1 MEPTLSGSVVV
12 LLVAAG
18 AAAVLLSGKIENNT
32 AWRATVTPLASII
45 GSGFLVSVPLLAHE
59 VGNWALLAMTGLIA
73 VAYVVGAAIRFNIRY
88 VEPMLSDSAT
98 RESVRITQSLEHLSH
113 FVLAFAYF
121 ISVAYYLVLLG
132 NFLLD
137 GVGLGNETS
146 AKGIATAILLVLGS
160 LGLLKGLGIVERIE
174 KYTVALNL
182 AVIAGLLGGLLWY
195 NGTMLVDGAWQ
206 ADVSEPGF
214 SLHTVQVLLGLLI
227 VVQGFETSRFMGD
240 EFDADTRIRTMRYAQ
255 WISAAVYIAFFALMS
270 ALFPLLGQTTSIT
283 ATIALVG
290 HVALVLPL
298 LLTIG
303 AVASQFSA
311 SVADSV
317 GCAGLLED
325 IASRRLDLR
334 HAYPLIAM
342 IAISI
347 IWSTNTF
354 EIITLASR
362 AFALFYLVQT
372 CVALSVAWE
381 KRDVENRT
389 GNMVLFLVGASLCL
403 CIVLFGIPSAG

>member
-1 MEPTLSGSVVV
+1 MSPTLPASLVV

-18 AAAVLLSGKIENNT
+18 AALVLLSGKIEKST
-32 AWRATVTPLASII
+32 TWKATVTPLASII

-59 VGNWALLAMTGLIA
+59 VGNWALLAMAGLIA
-73 VAYVVGAAIRFNIRY
+73 VAYVVGTAIRFNIRY
-88 VEPMLSDSAT
+88 VEPLLTEPAKN
-98 RESVRITQSLEHLSH
+98 ESVRITQSLEHLSH

-132 NFLLD
+132 NFLL
-137 GVGLGNETS
+137 GGISVENEV
-146 AKGIATAILLVLGS
+146 AANAIATAILVLLGS
-160 LGLLKGLGIVERIE
+160 LGLFRGLGMVERIE
-174 KYTVALNL
+174 KYTVAINL

-195 NGTMLVDGAWQ
+195 NGAMLVQGEWQ
-206 ADVSEPGF
+206 LDATDPKF
-214 SLHTVQVLLGLLI
+214 SLHTLQVLLGLLI
-227 VVQGFETSRFMGD
+227 VVQGFETSRFMDD
-240 EFDADTRIRTMRYAQ
+240 EFDAETRIRTMRYAQ
-255 WISAAVYIAFFALMS
+255 WISAVVYVAFFAMML
-270 ALFPLLGQTTSIT
+270 ALFQFLGQRTSIT

-290 HVALVLPL
+290 HVAVVLPL

-325 IASRRLDLR
+325 IANKRLNLR

-347 IWSTNTF
+347 IWSTDVF
-354 EIITLASR
+354 EIIALASR

-372 CVALSVAWE
+372 FVALSVAWE
-381 KRDVENRT
+381 RRDVENRA
-389 GNMVLFLVGASLCL
+389 GHIALFFIGASFCL

>member
-206 ADVSEPGF
+206 ADVSEPEF

>member
-1 MEPTLSGSVVV
+1 MWANAIVV
-12 LLVAAG
+12 LVAS
-18 AAAVLLSGKIENNT
+18 AAAVVLFSKRLEKAT
-32 AWRATVTPLASII
+32 AWKATVTPLASII

-59 VGNWALLAMTGLIA
+59 VGNWALPAMCALIV

-88 VEPMLSDSAT
+88 AEPMLTAPAED
-98 RESVRITQSLEHLSH
+98 EEVRITQSLEYLSH

-132 NFLLD
+132 NFLL
-137 GVGLGNETS
+137 GGFGMENAVA
-146 AKGIATAILLVLGS
+146 AKAIATTILVILGS
-160 LGLLKGLGIVERIE
+160 LGLFRGLGMVERIE
-174 KYTVALNL
+174 KYTVGLNL

-195 NGTMLVDGAWQ
+195 NGATLVEGNWQ
-206 ADVSEPGF
+206 LAAPGPKF

-227 VVQGFETSRFMGD
+227 VVQGFETSRFMED
-240 EFDADTRIRTMRYAQ
+240 EFDAETRIRTMRYAQ
-255 WISAAVYIAFFALMS
+255 WISAIVYVVFFAMMS
-270 ALFPLLGQTTSIT
+270 TLFQYLGDRTSIT

-290 HVALVLPL
+290 HVAVILPM

-325 IASRRLDLR
+325 IAYGHLNLR
-334 HAYPLIAM
+334 HAYPLIAT
-342 IAISI
+342 IAIAI
-347 IWSTNTF
+347 VWSTQVF
-354 EIITLASR
+354 GIITLASR

-381 KRDVENRT
+381 TKDLRNRA
-389 GNMVLFLVGASLCL
+389 GHMALYSIAAAFCL
-403 CIVLFGIPSAG
+403 CIVLFGVPSGG

>member
-1 MEPTLSGSVVV
+1 MEPTVAGSVIVV
-12 LLVAAG
+12 LVAA
-18 AAAVLLSGKIENNT
+18 AAATVLLSRKIESNK
-32 AWRATVTPLASII
+32 AWQATVTPLASII

-59 VGNWALLAMTGLIA
+59 VGDWALLAMSGLIA
-73 VAYVVGAAIRFNIRY
+73 VAYLVGAAIRFNIRY
-88 VEPMLSDSAT
+88 VEPMLADSAT
-98 RESVRITQSLEHLSH
+98 SGTARVTQSLEHLSH

-132 NFLLD
+132 NFLLS
-137 GVGLGNETS
+137 GVGIEHETL
-146 AKGIATAILLVLGS
+146 AKGIATAILVVLGT
-160 LGLLKGLGIVERIE
+160 LGLLKGLGLVERIE

-195 NGTMLVDGAWQ
+195 NGALLVDGAWQ
-206 ADVSEPGF
+206 AGVAESKF
-214 SLHTVQVLLGLLI
+214 SLHTLQVLLGLLI

-255 WISAAVYIAFFALMS
+255 WISAVIYVAFFALMS
-270 ALFPLLGQTTSIT
+270 ALFPLLGPRTSVT

-290 HVALVLPL
+290 HVAVVLPL

-342 IAISI
+342 IAITI
-347 IWSTNTF
+347 VWSTNTF
-354 EIITLASR
+354 EIIALASR

-372 CVALSVAWE
+372 CVALSVAWQH
-381 KRDVENRT
+381 RDVENR
-389 GNMVLFLVGASLCL
+389 NRNVVLFFVGATFCL